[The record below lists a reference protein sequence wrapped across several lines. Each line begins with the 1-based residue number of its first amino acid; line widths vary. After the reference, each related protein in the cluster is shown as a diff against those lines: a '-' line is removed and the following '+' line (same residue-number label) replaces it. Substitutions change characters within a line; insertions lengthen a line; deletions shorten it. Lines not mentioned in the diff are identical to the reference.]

1 MFIESFMLEHWA
13 TNTSNVEMDFWI
25 VNYSVFCSIKMEKIA
40 WKSGFIS
47 KGEKIDNL
55 IFNHI
60 FRQSI
65 IGMFVKRKQKSSSES
80 DWSWNLKLS
89 VLFFCTKKYYEQQV
103 FFYFLILGRWAETN
117 THLAGE
123 NGSVQML
130 PDAGAYCSA
139 RVRLPPPHVLKHW
152 AKFVLDSKTF
162 AKE

>member
-47 KGEKIDNL
+47 KGEKIENW

-60 FRQSI
+60 LGNLLSECLWKRLIMKFKIICSI
-65 IGMFVKRKQKSSSES
+65 FLHEKILWTTS
-80 DWSWNLKLS
+80 
-89 VLFFCTKKYYEQQV
+89 
-103 FFYFLILGRWAETN
+103 FFYFLILRRWAETN

-152 AKFVLDSKTF
+152 AKLVLDSKTF